1 MATYYPDI
9 VEQGII
15 YKHKEEGYQKSMEA
29 DFYMFKLLRFSIV
42 YCHPEKKNTF
52 RKSTHPGYVACLVND
67 FYFPC
72 FCCV

>member
-29 DFYMFKLLRFSIV
+29 EFYMFKLLRFSIV
-42 YCHPEKKNTF
+42 YCHPEKKIRYGNQLI
-52 RKSTHPGYVACLVND
+52 PVMLLV
-67 FYFPC
+67 
-72 FCCV
+72 